1 METAITLIQGLGFP
15 IACCLALGLAVKYL
29 FDVFIKKVDGIEEL
43 HKQETDKL
51 ADAVNNNTSVMRE
64 MLERLKEG

>member
-29 FDVFIKKVDGIEEL
+29 FDIFIKKIDAIEEQ
-43 HKQETDKL
+43 HRQETDKL
-51 ADAVNNNTSVMRE
+51 SDAVNNNTLIM
-64 MLERLKEG
+64 KEFISKLNEV